1 MYLPLLVIQNFC
13 SHVVGI
19 QLSIFLRKLS
29 MPLLHTREQRIVLAS
44 QSPRRIELLKK
55 VISNFEVKVSNIEEN
70 YVDASSPQ
78 ELVEKL
84 SRQKAEHVANE
95 IDAGIIIG
103 FDSVVVFKE
112 NIFGK
117 PVDADDSKR
126 MLNLLSGNLHQVYTG
141 LTVIQKPNHTVI
153 SSHEMTHVKF
163 RKLEMWEIER
173 YVASGQS
180 SDKAGAY
187 GIQDD
192 AAVFVESVNGCY
204 YNVVGLPITRLFLIL
219 KKIFT

>member
-1 MYLPLLVIQNFC
+1 
-13 SHVVGI
+13 
-19 QLSIFLRKLS
+19 

-55 VISNFEVKVSNIEEN
+55 IISNFEVKVSHIEEN
-70 YVDASSPQ
+70 NVTASSPR

-84 SRQKAEHVANE
+84 SRLKAEQVANE

-103 FDSVVVFKE
+103 FDSVVVLKN

-117 PVDADDSKR
+117 PVNADDSKR
-126 MLNLLSGNLHQVYTG
+126 MLNLLSGNAHQVYTG
-141 LTVIQKPNHTVI
+141 FAVIQKPNHPVI
-153 SSHEMTHVKF
+153 SGHEMTHVKF

-192 AAVFVESVNGCY
+192 AAVFVESVTGCY
-204 YNVVGLPITRLFLIL
+204 YNIVGLPITKLFLIL
-219 KKIFT
+219 KNMLLFSSA